1 MKLDQAWIAAH
12 IPHQGAMCLLDAVEQ
27 WDAEAIVCR
36 ASSHRRSDNPLR
48 AADRLGIANGIE
60 FAAQAMAVHGALLA
74 ADDAAPTVGF
84 LTSVREVQWQRP
96 RLDDIPSDLM
106 VHAQRISGSANSL
119 LYQFELRADEA
130 VVLRGRASVM
140 LKAPPA

>member
-1 MKLDQAWIAAH
+1 
-12 IPHQGAMCLLDAVEQ
+12 MCLLDAVEQ

-96 RLDDIPSDLM
+96 RLDDIASDLM

-140 LKAPPA
+140 QKAPPA

>member
-1 MKLDQAWIAAH
+1 VKLDQAWIAAH

-130 VVLRGRASVM
+130 VVLRGRASV
-140 LKAPPA
+140 LLRAPPA

>member
-1 MKLDQAWIAAH
+1 VKLDQAWIAAH

-74 ADDAAPTVGF
+74 ADDGAPTVGF

-96 RLDDIPSDLM
+96 RLDDIAGDLM
-106 VHAQRISGSANSL
+106 VHGQRISGSANSL

-130 VVLRGRASVM
+130 VVLSGRASVM
-140 LKAPPA
+140 QKAPPA

>member
-36 ASSHRRSDNPLR
+36 ASSHRRSANPLR

-96 RLDDIPSDLM
+96 RLDDIASDLM

-119 LYQFELRADEA
+119 LYQFELCADEA

>member
-96 RLDDIPSDLM
+96 RLDDIASDLM

>member
-36 ASSHRRSDNPLR
+36 VSSHRRSDNPLR

-74 ADDAAPTVGF
+74 ADDGAPTVGF

-96 RLDDIPSDLM
+96 RLDDIAGDLM

-119 LYQFELRADEA
+119 LYRFELRADEA

>member
-74 ADDAAPTVGF
+74 ADDGAPTVGF

-96 RLDDIPSDLM
+96 RLDDIASDLM

-140 LKAPPA
+140 QKAPPA

>member
-12 IPHQGAMCLLDAVEQ
+12 IPHQGTMCLLDAVEQ

-96 RLDDIPSDLM
+96 RLDDIASDLM

-140 LKAPPA
+140 QKAPPA

>member
-1 MKLDQAWIAAH
+1 LKRDQAWIAAH
-12 IPHQGAMCLLDAVEQ
+12 IPHQGAMCLLDAVKQ

-48 AADRLGIANGIE
+48 AANRLGIANGIE

-84 LTSVREVQWQRP
+84 LTSVRDVQWQRP
-96 RLDDIPSDLM
+96 RLDDIASDLM

-130 VVLRGRASVM
+130 VVLSGRASVL

>member
-1 MKLDQAWIAAH
+1 VKLDQAWIAAH

-96 RLDDIPSDLM
+96 RLDDIASDLM

>member
-96 RLDDIPSDLM
+96 RLDDIASDLM

-119 LYQFELRADEA
+119 LYRFELRADEA

>member
-36 ASSHRRSDNPLR
+36 ASSHRRADNPLR

-96 RLDDIPSDLM
+96 RLDDIAGDLM
-106 VHAQRISGSANSL
+106 VHAARISGSANSL
-119 LYQFELRADEA
+119 LYQFELRADKA
-130 VVLRGRASVM
+130 IVLSGRASVM

>member
-1 MKLDQAWIAAH
+1 M
-12 IPHQGAMCLLDAVEQ
+12 
-27 WDAEAIVCR
+27 
-36 ASSHRRSDNPLR
+36 RRDGNV
-48 AADRLGIANGIE
+48 
-60 FAAQAMAVHGALLA
+60 AAQAMAVHGALLA

-96 RLDDIPSDLM
+96 RLDDIASDLM

>member
-96 RLDDIPSDLM
+96 RLDDIASDLM

-130 VVLRGRASVM
+130 VVLRGRASV
-140 LKAPPA
+140 LLRAPPA

>member
-96 RLDDIPSDLM
+96 RLDDIASDLM

-140 LKAPPA
+140 QKAPPA

>member
-12 IPHQGAMCLLDAVEQ
+12 IPHQGTMCLLDAVEQ

>member
-1 MKLDQAWIAAH
+1 VKLDQAWIAAH

-96 RLDDIPSDLM
+96 RLDDIASDLM

-140 LKAPPA
+140 QKAPPT